1 MLIKFMGEQFSGIG
15 KKQNL
20 KNIILFDWHIGST
33 NSYLMKI
40 RLSGTVAAA
49 RVQKEG
55 KGKHGARWISA
66 EGGLWF
72 SFLIRKKI
80 KIPYMYVVLS
90 SVAVADTLKSYGV
103 KPVIKWPNDVLVSGK
118 KICGILIENN
128 HYESKIVTGIGVN
141 INNDVPSGGGIN
153 AVSLSRLLGAKT
165 DIDKFFISLIRRIDK
180 NLAGLKD
187 NRARL
192 IASWIKYQG
201 DISGRKIKL
210 MSGGRQKT
218 YTALKATKKGTVLTE
233 EGRELKGEVFFL

>member
-1 MLIKFMGEQFSGIG
+1 MGEQFSGITV
-15 KKQNL
+15 KNKIL
-20 KNIILFDWHIGST
+20 KNIILFDCIGST
-33 NSYLMKI
+33 NSYLMKNP
-40 RLSGTVAAA
+40 LPSGTVAAA

-103 KPVIKWPNDVLVSGK
+103 KPLIKWPNDVLVSGK

-128 HYESKIVTGIGVN
+128 HYESKIVTGIGIN
-141 INNDVPSGGGIN
+141 INNDVPSEGGIN
-153 AVSLSRLLGAKT
+153 AVSLSRLLGGKI

-180 NLAGLKD
+180 NIAGLKD
-187 NRARL
+187 HRAGL
-192 IASWIKYQG
+192 IASWIRYQS

-218 YTALKATKKGTVLTE
+218 YTALKATKKGTVITT